1 MGFKVT
7 RREKQVEQ
15 IKEHQ
20 EEDKKL
26 PYTRQTS
33 LHDIDRYIY
42 DADSIEEFRMDEA
55 ISNHPLSHRP
65 TNVRSK
71 MAYSELLKVCKPTT
85 KYLLPG
91 QIVLFGYS
99 EPKYKEELE
108 YYDKTPLVLFCGITR
123 TEDGNIR
130 EIGFNLHYYPPRIR
144 ARILNITYEVFKTHF
159 QKSFNDPTHKPAG
172 FINYKALKTMLK
184 RNIKIAFGIKM
195 YIPVLRGK
203 SYVLP
208 TRLLPTAFYT
218 EGHFSKATLAQVQ
231 KFWREFRG

>member
-7 RREKQVEQ
+7 RKEKEEEQ
-15 IKEHQ
+15 IQ
-20 EEDKKL
+20 ESEEKKL
-26 PYTRQTS
+26 PYTRYTS

-42 DADSIEEFRMDEA
+42 DAESIEEFRMDEA
-55 ISNHPLSHRP
+55 ISNHPLYHRP

-71 MAYSELLKVCKPTT
+71 LAYSEIMKLCKPTT

-91 QIVLFGYS
+91 QIVLFGYA
-99 EPKYKEELE
+99 EPKFKEELE

-123 TEDGNIR
+123 TDDGNIR

-144 ARILNITYEVFKTHF
+144 ARILNTTYEVFKSHF
-159 QKSFNDPTHKPAG
+159 QKSFNDPQHKPAG
-172 FINYKALKTMLK
+172 FINYKALKHLLK
-184 RNIKIAFGIKM
+184 RNTKIAFGIKM

-218 EGHFSKATLAQVQ
+218 EGHFSKATLAQIQ
-231 KFWREFRG
+231 KFWRQYRG